1 MGDHII
7 VEDEQGNHKEY
18 AVEAL
23 FDMRDESYALLKSG
37 NDMIVMRME
46 EEDGQQFL
54 SSIND
59 PIECEAILDTYKIVV
74 QNELN

>member
-7 VEDEQGNHKEY
+7 VEDEQGYRKEY

-37 NDMIVMRME
+37 NDMVVMRIVVE
-46 EEDGQQFL
+46 NGQQIL
-54 SSIND
+54 SGIND
-59 PIECEAILDTYKIVV
+59 PIESEAILDTYQFVV
-74 QNELN
+74 QNE

>member
-7 VEDEQGNHKEY
+7 VVDEQGYRKEY

-37 NDMIVMRME
+37 NDMIVMRIVVE
-46 EEDGQQFL
+46 NGQQIL
-54 SSIND
+54 SGIND
-59 PIECEAILDTYKIVV
+59 PIESEAILDTYQFVV
-74 QNELN
+74 QNE